1 MLTAIIN
8 TIQMMNWNY
17 GRGDLLGVVMDQ
29 DWKGGTVT
37 RKRTSCEPET
47 ARFKFNLATKTV
59 YFARHQSKVNQ

>member
-29 DWKGGTVT
+29 DWKGGTIT
-37 RKRTSCEPET
+37 RKCTSCEPET
-47 ARFKFNLATKTV
+47 TRFKFNLATHTV
-59 YFARHQSKVNQ
+59 YFARHQSKVK